1 MSFFLSLSSSF
12 SVSVSPSLSLCLHL
26 STYLFISLP
35 LPFSLSD
42 SLPLPFSLTSS
53 LSLSHFPSLSLT
65 LSLSGYYCKI
75 TSDPCGSPNSVLRC
89 FWCWIL
95 HGLHCSSIWHG
106 KSVRVKEWVSVP
118 QTLWFFLSIF
128 YYSRFVSFFY
138 SSLTFLISF
147 CFSSHFILFFIFQVR
162 TRLMN
167 QPSDARIYSGA
178 GDCFMQIVKKD
189 GFKGLYAGKYIRAY
203 SLSLVVSVGWLF
215 VRKCIRT
222 CRVWWW

>member
-12 SVSVSPSLSLCLHL
+12 SVSVSPSLSLCLYL

-42 SLPLPFSLTSS
+42 SLLIPFSLSDSLPLPFSLSPTSLLSHS
-53 LSLSHFPSLSLT
+53 LSLSLSLSL
-65 LSLSGYYCKI
+65 SQGIIVKSQAI
-75 TSDPCGSPNSVLRC
+75 PA
-89 FWCWIL
+89 
-95 HGLHCSSIWHG
+95 GLPTQFCAAFGAGFFMACTVAPFDMVSQS
-106 KSVRVKEWVSVP
+106 EWVSVP

-189 GFKGLYAGKYIRAY
+189 GFKGLYAGKYIRA
-203 SLSLVVSVGWLF
+203 
-215 VRKCIRT
+215 
-222 CRVWWW
+222 